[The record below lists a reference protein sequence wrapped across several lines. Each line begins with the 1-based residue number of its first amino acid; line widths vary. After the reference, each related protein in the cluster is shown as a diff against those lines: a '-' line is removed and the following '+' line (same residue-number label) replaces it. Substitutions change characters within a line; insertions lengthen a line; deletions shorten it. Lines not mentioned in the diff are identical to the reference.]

1 MTAYV
6 VRWDCLP
13 AFREAFPAIE
23 LPAGTDALGIETVDG
38 SATLLEAFCEDDTG
52 CYDLKFSINEADAA
66 SLATFADKYG
76 DTCVG
81 A

>member
-13 AFREAFPAIE
+13 TFRETFPAIE
-23 LPAGTDALGIETVDG
+23 LPEGTDALGIETADG
-38 SATLLEAFCEDDTG
+38 AATLLEAFVEDDSG
-52 CYDLKFSINEADAA
+52 CYDLKFPIAADDAA
-66 SLATFADKYG
+66 KLAAFADQYG
-76 DTCVG
+76 DPC